1 MRAEVPP
8 APLRVIPAKY
18 VGGALAIGTGMALGR
33 EGPTVQM
40 GASVGGGLA
49 RFAKLGRHD
58 TRTLA
63 AALAGTG
70 LGVAFSAPIGGA
82 LFVFEEVARAFRT
95 KLVVTTFI
103 GTAVALAVAQS
114 LVGHRPVF
122 NVGAVSPVPAWQ
134 LLVFAALGAI
144 FGALG
149 VAYNWL
155 VLTMLRAFDGVSRV
169 APEVKAAVVGAC
181 VGLLGVIAPQLIG
194 GGGVL
199 NERLLVESIPI
210 GALLVIFAVRWVLG
224 PFSYS
229 AGTPG
234 GLFAPL
240 LLVGAAGGTLIATT
254 TNALLPA
261 ANLSATAFAIVGMST
276 FFAATVRAP
285 FTGVVLI
292 IEMTAT
298 TSVLVPM
305 VLAAGVSVLVATKLK
320 GPPIYETLRLRMENA
335 PT

>member
-1 MRAEVPP
+1 MRDLFIEPGIAHSIMVF
-8 APLRVIPAKY
+8 AVVI
-18 VGGALAIGTGMALGR
+18 ALGLYLGKFKLKGISIGSTWILFTGILLSHFGVR
-33 EGPTVQM
+33 VDATVLNFM
-40 GASVGGGLA
+40 KDFGL
-49 RFAKLGRHD
+49 
-58 TRTLA
+58 
-63 AALAGTG
+63 
-70 LGVAFSAPIGGA
+70 I
-82 LFVFEEVARAFRT
+82 LFVFSIGLQVGPGFFHSFKKGGLTLNMLALCLAFLGAGVTFVLHLLT
-95 KLVVTTFI
+95 KEDLPTMVGVMSGAVTNTPGLGAAQQTLADSMHGSQHLAADI
-103 GTAVALAVAQS
+103 VSATSGLASAYALAY
-114 LVGHRPVF
+114 P
-122 NVGAVSPVPAWQ
+122 
-134 LLVFAALGAI
+134 I
-144 FGALG
+144 
-149 VAYNWL
+149 
-155 VLTMLRAFDGVSRV
+155 
-169 APEVKAAVVGAC
+169 
-181 VGLLGVIAPQLIG
+181 GLLGVIAPQLIG